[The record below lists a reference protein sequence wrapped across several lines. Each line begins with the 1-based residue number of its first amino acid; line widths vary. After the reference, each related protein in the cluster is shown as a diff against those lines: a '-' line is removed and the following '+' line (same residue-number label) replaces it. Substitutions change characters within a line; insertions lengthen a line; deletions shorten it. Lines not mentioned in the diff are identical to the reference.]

1 MKMINILFT
10 SAGRRVE
17 LIQQFIRAKEK
28 KGISGKI
35 VCADMS
41 ELAPALYFAD
51 SAYIV
56 PPVRDKNYINVLQDI
71 CKKERISLI
80 IPTIDT
86 ELELLA
92 SNLDSFRSIGT
103 DILISSI
110 DTVKI
115 ANNKMETFK
124 FFKSI
129 GVKTPNSY
137 DRNTTFCGSFPCFI
151 KPIAGSASINTFK
164 VRNEEELEFFKNY
177 IGDYIIQDLIVGD
190 EYTIDVFCN
199 FEGEPIYITPRV
211 RIATRAGEVSKTEI
225 RNDPLLIKQ
234 AMKIIDTLKP
244 KGPLTI
250 QAIKNKEDE
259 EYYFIEI
266 NARFGGGA
274 PLSMMAGADSAE
286 AVYDILVGKKVEYKP
301 GAAKDGVVFLRF
313 DQSIVVRKDA
323 DGRYEK
329 V

>member
-1 MKMINILFT
+1 M
-10 SAGRRVE
+10 
-17 LIQQFIRAKEK
+17 
-28 KGISGKI
+28 
-35 VCADMS
+35 
-41 ELAPALYFAD
+41 
-51 SAYIV
+51 
-56 PPVRDKNYINVLQDI
+56 
-71 CKKERISLI
+71 
-80 IPTIDT
+80 
-86 ELELLA
+86 
-92 SNLDSFRSIGT
+92 
-103 DILISSI
+103 
-110 DTVKI
+110 
-115 ANNKMETFK
+115 
-124 FFKSI
+124 
-129 GVKTPNSY
+129 
-137 DRNTTFCGSFPCFI
+137 
-151 KPIAGSASINTFK
+151 
-164 VRNEEELEFFKNY
+164 
-177 IGDYIIQDLIVGD
+177 GD

-259 EYYFIEI
+259 DYYFIEI

-274 PLSMMAGADSAE
+274 PLSMMAGVDSAE